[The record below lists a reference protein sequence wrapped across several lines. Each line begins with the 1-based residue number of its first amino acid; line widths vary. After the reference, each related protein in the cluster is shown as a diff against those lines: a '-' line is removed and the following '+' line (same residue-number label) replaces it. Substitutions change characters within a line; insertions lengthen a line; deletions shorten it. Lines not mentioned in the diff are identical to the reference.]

1 MDSDRAMGVG
11 IITAII
17 VIAVLYFGPV
27 VTNLLGSNFW
37 WGFQSAVNTVVS
49 VALLVLLGIGA
60 WIGWTMASTPSPE
73 AIEDEDFEDFEADE
87 EDEEPAE
94 EDEEEE

>member
-11 IITAII
+11 IILAII

-27 VTNLLGSNFW
+27 VTNLMGPNYSFW

-73 AIEDEDFEDFEADE
+73 AIEDEDFEDFETE

-94 EDEEEE
+94 EDEEE